1 MILEAKNLWK
11 SFDNGKSTLTVLKGL
26 SLEVQEGELVTIMGQ
41 SGTGKSTLLN
51 ILGTLDNSDSG
62 ELKISGNHI
71 NGYNKN
77 QLSRL
82 RNREIGFVFQSHHL
96 LPDFTAIENILM
108 PSWILNKKGARI
120 HFANELLGRVGLV
133 ERKDNFPSQLS
144 GGEKARVALVRAL
157 INKPRLI
164 LADEPTG
171 NLDQKNALKLID
183 LLMEINENYRQSI
196 VLTTHNPEVAS
207 IGNQK
212 LILKNGKLIKRDE

>member
-11 SFDNGKSTLTVLKGL
+11 SFDNGKGTLAVLKGL

-41 SGTGKSTLLN
+41 SGTGKTTLLN

-96 LPDFTAIENILM
+96 LPDFTILDNVLM
-108 PSWILNKKGARI
+108 PLWIKNGFGQYDKPL
-120 HFANELLGRVGLV
+120 ELLDEFGLLKIKDKTIISITHRVNTL
-133 ERKDNFPSQLS
+133 KNFDRILELENGTIKKIYS
-144 GGEKARVALVRAL
+144 GKELYK
-157 INKPRLI
+157 
-164 LADEPTG
+164 
-171 NLDQKNALKLID
+171 KL
-183 LLMEINENYRQSI
+183 
-196 VLTTHNPEVAS
+196 
-207 IGNQK
+207 NQK
-212 LILKNGKLIKRDE
+212 PKI

>member
-1 MILEAKNLWK
+1 MILEAKHLRK
-11 SFDNGKSTLTVLKGL
+11 SFDNGKGTLSVLRGL

-41 SGTGKSTLLN
+41 SGCGKSTLLN

-62 ELKISGNHI
+62 QLKINGNDI
-71 NGYNKN
+71 EGYNKN
-77 QLSRL
+77 QLSQL

-108 PSWILNKKGARI
+108 PSWILNEKSAKSD
-120 HFANELLGRVGLV
+120 FAIELLKRVGLLQ
-133 ERKDNFPSQLS
+133 RKDHFPSQLS
-144 GGEKARVALVRAL
+144 GGEKARVALIRSL

-183 LLMEINENYRQSI
+183 LLIEINKNYRQSI
-196 VLTTHNPEVAS
+196 VLTSHNPDVAS

-212 LILKNGKLIKRDE
+212 LVLKNGKLINRD

>member
-11 SFDNGKSTLTVLKGL
+11 SFDNGKSTLAVLKGL

-62 ELKISGNHI
+62 ELKISGNDI

-108 PSWILNKKGARI
+108 PSWILNKKGARF
-120 HFANELLGRVGLV
+120 HFANELLEKVGLI

-183 LLMEINENYRQSI
+183 LLMEINENYRPAI

>member
-1 MILEAKNLWK
+1 
-11 SFDNGKSTLTVLKGL
+11 
-26 SLEVQEGELVTIMGQ
+26 MGQ

-96 LPDFTAIENILM
+96 LQDFTAIENILM
-108 PSWILNKKGARI
+108 TSWILNKKGAGF
-120 HFANELLGRVGLV
+120 FANELLERVALV
-133 ERKDNFPSQLS
+133 ARKDNFPSQLS

-164 LADEPTG
+164 LADVPTG

>member
-11 SFDNGKSTLTVLKGL
+11 SFDNGKGTLAVLKGL

-82 RNREIGFVFQSHHL
+82 RNREIGFVFQS
-96 LPDFTAIENILM
+96 
-108 PSWILNKKGARI
+108 
-120 HFANELLGRVGLV
+120 
-133 ERKDNFPSQLS
+133 
-144 GGEKARVALVRAL
+144 KAG
-157 INKPRLI
+157 
-164 LADEPTG
+164 T
-171 NLDQKNALKLID
+171 
-183 LLMEINENYRQSI
+183 MF
-196 VLTTHNPEVAS
+196 
-207 IGNQK
+207 
-212 LILKNGKLIKRDE
+212 